1 MATKSADTLSMS
13 INPNSLGVQRYV
25 DSPMFIDIVLG
36 LFAIGL
42 GSGAWMTFQQ
52 RDHSLLGVA
61 ALGVGAV
68 LCAVSIFAQKRRT
81 FAFDT
86 TSRTLTW
93 TSHGL
98 REHTGGTVD
107 FGDVRIT
114 LDPSADQSHIS
125 YRVMINT
132 PQGSWPLTTGYDAN
146 EKRVAE
152 KATQL
157 RTMLGQASDALMDD
171 SIAQLT
177 KQGNLISAA
186 MLVGRQRGISI
197 IQAYGDLMQSDKP
210 LSN

>member
-1 MATKSADTLSMS
+1 MS
-13 INPNSLGVQRYV
+13 VNPNSLGVQQYV

-36 LFAIGL
+36 LFAIAL
-42 GSGAWMTFQQ
+42 GSGAWMKYQEPG
-52 RDHSLLGVA
+52 HNPLLVTVF
-61 ALGVGAV
+61 GVGAV
-68 LCAVSIFAQKRRT
+68 LCAAAIFAQKRRT

-107 FGDVRIT
+107 FGDISIT
-114 LDPSADQSHIS
+114 LDPSVDERHIS

-152 KATQL
+152 KAAQL
-157 RTMLGQASDALMDD
+157 RTMLGQTSDALMDD

-186 MLVGRQRGISI
+186 MLIGRQRGISI
-197 IQAYGDLMQSDKP
+197 IQAYGDLMHSDKP
-210 LSN
+210 LSKEAGK

>member
-1 MATKSADTLSMS
+1 MS
-13 INPNSLGVQRYV
+13 SNPNSLGVQRYV

-36 LFAIGL
+36 LFAIAL
-42 GSGAWMTFQQ
+42 GSGAWMKYQEPG
-52 RDHSLLGVA
+52 HNLLV
-61 ALGVGAV
+61 VAV
-68 LCAVSIFAQKRRT
+68 LGAGAMLCAISIFAQKRRT

-107 FGDVRIT
+107 FGDVSIT
-114 LDPSADQSHIS
+114 LDPSADENHIS

-152 KATQL
+152 KAAQL
-157 RTMLGQASDALMDD
+157 RTMLGQTTDALVDD

-186 MLVGRQRGISI
+186 MLVGRQRGISTS
-197 IQAYGDLMQSDKP
+197 QAYAGLMQDKP
-210 LSN
+210 LSKEAGS